1 MLRSNLST
9 RPFYNERAV
18 AVALVTLAVVVAA
31 MTLFNVSR
39 LVTLSGRHSELRART
54 DSAERRAAELRAQ
67 AQRARARIDPATLE
81 RVTRATREA
90 NLLIDR
96 RTFSWTDLFNRLE
109 STLPPDVRVTAI
121 DPSVQDGRFTVTF
134 WVLAR
139 SVDQIDAFIEALEK
153 NGGFTDVLARE
164 ERTDEEGQIVGTL
177 EGVYLPGR
185 DAASPDVRRRGTGR

>member
-18 AVALVTLAVVVAA
+18 GALLVVFAIVVAA

-39 LVTLSGRHSELRART
+39 LVGLSARHSELRSRIETA
-54 DSAERRAAELRAQ
+54 DRRAGELRAQ
-67 AQRARARIDPATLE
+67 AARARASVDAVTLD

-109 STLPPDVRVTAI
+109 ATLPPDARVTAI
-121 DPSVQDGRFTVTF
+121 DPSVEEGRFIVTLG
-134 WVLAR
+134 VLAR
-139 SVDQIDAFIEALEK
+139 SVDQVDAFIEALEK
-153 NGGFTDVLARE
+153 NGGFADVLVRE
-164 ERTDEEGQIVGTL
+164 ERTDDEGQIVASL
-177 EGVYLPGR
+177 EGVYLPGHE
-185 DAASPDVRRRGTGR
+185 AASAELRGKVRAR